1 MLSLPLRECGLK
13 SKEVIKWIQQKLS
26 LPLRECGLKFEE
38 MINCF
43 KITERLRRRYLKGFC
58 WHRSFKA
65 PLKAVSHEW
74 RYCADGEGLDAKDD
88 KDYTAGCDESK
99 NSLLCTEW
107 TVTLVVYIVWF
118 WRVCCGKVKWIF
130 VIEAGDLLDSVK

>member
-1 MLSLPLRECGLK
+1 MGLLSLPLWECGLK
-13 SKEVIKWIQQKLS
+13 CPFHYLVVVTFLS

-74 RYCADGEGLDAKDD
+74 LYCADGEGLDAKDD

-107 TVTLVVYIVWF
+107 TVTLVVYIV
-118 WRVCCGKVKWIF
+118 
-130 VIEAGDLLDSVK
+130 

>member
-1 MLSLPLRECGLK
+1 MKFRINRSVKRT
-13 SKEVIKWIQQKLS
+13 VLS

-107 TVTLVVYIVWF
+107 TVTLVVYIV
-118 WRVCCGKVKWIF
+118 
-130 VIEAGDLLDSVK
+130 

>member
-1 MLSLPLRECGLK
+1 MKLHNQHVL
-13 SKEVIKWIQQKLS
+13 QQYEPS
-26 LPLRECGLKFEE
+26 LPLRECGLKFED

-74 RYCADGEGLDAKDD
+74 RHCADGEGLDAKDD

-107 TVTLVVYIVWF
+107 TVTLVVHIV
-118 WRVCCGKVKWIF
+118 
-130 VIEAGDLLDSVK
+130 

>member
-1 MLSLPLRECGLK
+1 MSLPLWECGLKFSWTVRIIAYFLSLPLWECGLK
-13 SKEVIKWIQQKLS
+13 WCISSHPRPHPFWS
-26 LPLRECGLKFEE
+26 LPLRECGLKFED

-74 RYCADGEGLDAKDD
+74 RHCADGEGLDAKDD

-107 TVTLVVYIVWF
+107 TVTLVVHIV
-118 WRVCCGKVKWIF
+118 
-130 VIEAGDLLDSVK
+130 

>member
-1 MLSLPLRECGLK
+1 MVKIAVTPLVGVWIEIPLQYHAGLQRAVSLPLG
-13 SKEVIKWIQQKLS
+13 
-26 LPLRECGLKFEE
+26 ECGLKFEE

-107 TVTLVVYIVWF
+107 TVTLVVYIV
-118 WRVCCGKVKWIF
+118 
-130 VIEAGDLLDSVK
+130 